1 MTDKAQIKDS
11 ENREI
16 GIFNMMAMFFGLF
29 GFAIIIAVFFTD
41 TTKGKVVNLICGIL
55 LLISALVPILKV
67 RAIKKKEKTQV

>member
-29 GFAIIIAVFFTD
+29 GFAIIIAVF
-41 TTKGKVVNLICGIL
+41 
-55 LLISALVPILKV
+55 LLILQ
-67 RAIKKKEKTQV
+67 KEKL